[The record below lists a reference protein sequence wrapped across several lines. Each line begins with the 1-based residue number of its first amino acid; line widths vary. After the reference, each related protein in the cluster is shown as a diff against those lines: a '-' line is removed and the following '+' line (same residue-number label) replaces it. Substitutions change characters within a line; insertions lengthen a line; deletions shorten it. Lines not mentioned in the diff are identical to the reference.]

1 MELPIK
7 NTSTYLLK
15 ENIFVP
21 VDIFKCFILWCINAC
36 SNCDFVR
43 DAVMLTFITEGTSIY
58 GGLAIFS
65 IIGYMANNVGK
76 PIDQVIQ
83 SGIYTLNKFD

>member
-1 MELPIK
+1 
-7 NTSTYLLK
+7 
-15 ENIFVP
+15 
-21 VDIFKCFILWCINAC
+21 
-36 SNCDFVR
+36 
-43 DAVMLTFITEGTSIY
+43 MLTFITEGTSIY